1 MEDTLR
7 VKGLLF
13 NSEDGVGPNPCSNG
27 RYSTSESIKGFKRE
41 IDASPNPCS
50 NGRYSTRESDIFD
63 ESNLFAS

>member
-1 MEDTLR
+1 MADC
-7 VKGLLF
+7 
-13 NSEDGVGPNPCSNG
+13 PNPCSNG